1 MSDVDVTHTCIQVMS
16 PIFESTSTSASE
28 RREIVVLANSI
39 LALIDVFF
47 FNTDDKKPYEAS
59 NTHAVSLEG
68 ALIWELPSKEM
79 LEIRCIKASDNSLK
93 YNAFVYASHGA
104 WCDALE
110 NFIFP
115 NPTLLSDN
123 SAVIE
128 YLMKTWYPDI

>member
-68 ALIWELPSKEM
+68 ALIWELPSKEI
-79 LEIRCIKASDNSLK
+79 LQIRCAHVSDRGVR
-93 YNAFVYASHGA
+93 YEAFLYASHGA

-110 NFIFP
+110 KWIFP
-115 NPTLLSDN
+115 EPEVLPDN
-123 SAVIE
+123 IAVIN
-128 YLMKTWYPDI
+128 YLMPWYPEM